1 MTPLGANSTKAM
13 HIKLHARGHSNT
25 TWTQFCPLLTTIY
38 LYFHL
43 ELGQKFAIFVSPA
56 TSSCPRNNWMPPQ
69 SLFLNHYH
77 EPIVVI
83 WNSIVGVHTQCS
95 FIETSSKRPLDYLL
109 IMVRNF
115 LIELV
120 WTFSVI
126 SCICKVEPKSYW
138 SRMRIDI
145 FFRAWNKLNIQN
157 VSKRYLEIV

>member
-1 MTPLGANSTKAM
+1 MTPVGANSTKAM
-13 HIKLHARGHSNT
+13 HIRSTQGDIQRLRGPNFAHFWPPSTYIFTLNLDKNL
-25 TWTQFCPLLTTIY
+25 QFLDHLPPLLVHVII
-38 LYFHL
+38 
-43 ELGQKFAIFVSPA
+43 E
-56 TSSCPRNNWMPPQ
+56 CPPKV
-69 SLFLNHYH
+69 FFYHYH
-77 EPIVVI
+77 EPIIVI

-138 SRMRIDI
+138 SRMRIYI